1 MSGVRTELVFERA
14 EGCPVAAASAEVP
27 GPVTD
32 INWTDGDSETVT
44 EQVTADTDG
53 ALATDTDDDLPQFEP
68 VFDYGPQQVYEFE
81 RSESDPCICEHIQA
95 TLGPVT
101 DVHARDGDLHVTLH
115 ADEVSGL
122 RDLITDLSEQFGTV
136 SVEYLVR
143 SVDTDDTAELV
154 PVDLRRLTDR
164 QREVLETAHEMGY
177 FQYPREANAERVAEE
192 LDIRPST
199 FAEHLAAA
207 QQKLLAELLPA

>member
-1 MSGVRTELVFERA
+1 MSGVRTELVFEQA
-14 EGCPVAAASAEVP
+14 EGCPVAVASAAIP

-32 INWTDGDSETVT
+32 INWTDGDGETVT
-44 EQVTADTDG
+44 EQVAVDTDG
-53 ALATDTDDDLPQFEP
+53 ELNTDDDLPVFEP
-68 VFDYGPQQVYEFE
+68 VFDYGSQQVYEFDRDE
-81 RSESDPCICEHIQA
+81 TDPCICEHIQA

-115 ADEVSGL
+115 ANDVTGL
-122 RDLITDLSEQFGTV
+122 RDLIADLSEEFGDV

-143 SVDTDDTAELV
+143 SVDTGEESELV
-154 PVDLRRLTDR
+154 PVDLRNLTDR

-177 FQYPREANAERVAEE
+177 FEYPRRANAGEVAAA
-192 LDIRPST
+192 LDIQTST

-207 QQKLLAELLPA
+207 QGKLLDELLGA